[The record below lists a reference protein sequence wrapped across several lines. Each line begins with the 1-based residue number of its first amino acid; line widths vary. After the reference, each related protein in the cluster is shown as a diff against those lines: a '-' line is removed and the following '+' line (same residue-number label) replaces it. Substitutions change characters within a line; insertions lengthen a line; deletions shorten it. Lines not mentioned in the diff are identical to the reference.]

1 MPVLEF
7 MALVTTFFSYNVV
20 VTSELFYKQY
30 LELEHYVLCA
40 GNSEVTLAKKTSLC
54 VSPQFLFAF
63 FGFHFHHAVWL

>member
-40 GNSEVTLAKKTSLC
+40 GNSEVTLA
-54 VSPQFLFAF
+54 
-63 FGFHFHHAVWL
+63 